1 MPRSTSFKSIAEA
14 ARLASPRM
22 AKMLL
27 GEPVWTSKEEWRW
40 RKNLSLSLCVFGD
53 NLGRWRDFESGEHGD
68 ILDLV
73 QMLQGLSLRD
83 AARWVADQTGV
94 ADRTT
99 VVEPSSTLGSSRPEK
114 LVDARQIWD
123 ASSRLSGSLAETYLR
138 FRLCGAPLPT
148 RVLGDDSLRYCAMMN
163 MPARRRFSGP
173 CGAMI
178 AKLVD
183 PKSNEFRGVQRTF
196 LDAHGRRFI
205 DRDGTTMTARLLG
218 SSGVVKLW
226 DDAEVSV
233 GLALGEG
240 IETCLSAYHLLGGPP
255 VWATLS
261 ASTLSGFPP
270 LAGIEAVTLYVDADL
285 PDKNGRR
292 AGEAAAA
299 SLVARWRS
307 VAPRVEFVRHLPRRP
322 GEDFNDLLQ
331 HVSRIAA

>member
-1 MPRSTSFKSIAEA
+1 MPSSTSFKSIAEA

-40 RKNLSLSLCVFGD
+40 RKNLSLSLCVSGH
-53 NLGRWRDFESGEHGD
+53 NRGRWRDFESGEHGD

-73 QMLQGLSLRD
+73 QKLQGLSLRD

-99 VVEPSSTLGSSRPEK
+99 IVEPSFSRGSSRPEK
-114 LVDARQIWD
+114 LEDARRIWD
-123 ASSRLSGSLAETYLR
+123 ASSHLSGSLAEQYLR
-138 FRLCGAPLPT
+138 FRLCGEAIPE
-148 RVLGDDSLRYCAMMN
+148 RVLEDDSVRYCAMSH

-240 IETCLSAYHLLGGPP
+240 VETCLSAYHLLGGPP

-261 ASTLSGFPP
+261 ASTLAGFPP
-270 LAGIEAVTLYVDADL
+270 LTGIEAVTLYVDADL
-285 PDKNGRR
+285 PDKNGRK

-299 SLVARWRS
+299 SLVARWNS
-307 VAPRVEFVRHLPRRP
+307 VAPRVEFTRHAPRRP
-322 GEDFNDLLQ
+322 GQDFNDLLQ
-331 HVSRIAA
+331 DVFRIAA